1 MSFILDALKKSENER
16 QRQIG
21 PSLADVRV
29 VRRNAERPWWIFAVG
44 ALLVINLGVLL
55 VVLIRNGDAKPVAP
69 AQPAAQAPVQNAPA
83 PMQTAPQQN
92 YSSPP
97 PAQSAPPQG
106 YYAQPGYNGAPPAQY
121 QQQYPQQPPSQGYP
135 SALVP
140 TDPSVRS
147 LADEA
152 SRGYYEERYPSEP
165 MNPNLAGAAAVPPG
179 PPMVRQIQPP
189 SVAPLPSGAVFEAR
203 TAANAGG
210 GALVGNETLPT
221 LDDLSASGTNLPE
234 LHLDIHVNSQKASE
248 RFVFVNM
255 RKYVEGETLKEG
267 PSVER
272 ITPEGVIL
280 NQRGL
285 RFLLPRQ

>member
-16 QRQIG
+16 QRTVG

-29 VRRNAERPWWIFAVG
+29 VRRNAERPWWVVAVA
-44 ALLVINLGVLL
+44 ALLVVNLGVLL
-55 VVLIRNGDAKPVAP
+55 VVLIREGDAKPVQSAQQAPAHVAPQQSYNAPPPQAAPQQSYNAAPAP
-69 AQPAAQAPVQNAPA
+69 AQQYQ
-83 PMQTAPQQN
+83 
-92 YSSPP
+92 Y
-97 PAQSAPPQG
+97 
-106 YYAQPGYNGAPPAQY
+106 QY
-121 QQQYPQQPPSQGYP
+121 QQQT
-135 SALVP
+135 VP

-152 SRGYYEERYPSEP
+152 GGYGEGYPEGPANSH
-165 MNPNLAGAAAVPPG
+165 LAGAGAVPDG

-189 SVAPLPSGAVFEAR
+189 AVQPLPSGAVFEAR
-203 TAANAGG
+203 QAANAPASG

-221 LDDLSASGTNLPE
+221 FDDLVSSGTNLPE
-234 LHLDIHVNSQKASE
+234 LHLDIHVNSQQANE

-255 RKYVEGETLKEG
+255 RKYLEGEAIKEG
-267 PSVER
+267 PTVER
-272 ITPEGVIL
+272 ITAEGVVL

>member
-16 QRQIG
+16 QRHTG

-29 VRRNAERPWWIFAVG
+29 VRRNAERPWWVVAVA
-44 ALLVINLGVLL
+44 ALLVVNLGVLL
-55 VVLIRNGDAKPVAP
+55 VVLIRNGNAKP
-69 AQPAAQAPVQNAPA
+69 AQPVQAAPA
-83 PMQTAPQQN
+83 
-92 YSSPP
+92 
-97 PAQSAPPQG
+97 PAQSAPQQSYNAPPPQ
-106 YYAQPGYNGAPPAQY
+106 AVPQQSYNGAPPPAPAQQY
-121 QQQYPQQPPSQGYP
+121 QQYQQPQQQAQQLYQQT
-135 SALVP
+135 VP

-152 SRGYYEERYPSEP
+152 SGYGESYPYADDPASSH
-165 MNPNLAGAAAVPPG
+165 LSSAAAVPAG

-189 SVAPLPSGAVFEAR
+189 SVRPLPSGAVFEAR
-203 TAANAGG
+203 QAANAPANNR

-221 LDDLSASGTNLPE
+221 YEDLTMSGTNLPDM
-234 LHLDIHVNSQKASE
+234 HLDIHVDSQKPSE

-255 RKYVEGETLKEG
+255 RKYLEGETLKEG
-267 PSVER
+267 PTLER
-272 ITPEGVIL
+272 ITSDGAIL

>member
-21 PSLADVRV
+21 PSLADVRI
-29 VRRNAERPWWIFAVG
+29 VRRHAERPWWVVAVA
-44 ALLVINLGVLL
+44 ALLVVNLGVLL
-55 VVLIRNGDAKPVAP
+55 FVLIRDGDAMPAP
-69 AQPAAQAPVQNAPA
+69 AQQTPAPVQNAPQQSYNVA
-83 PMQTAPQQN
+83 PPPQAAPQQN
-92 YSSPP
+92 YNAPA
-97 PAQSAPPQG
+97 PAQQ
-106 YYAQPGYNGAPPAQY
+106 YQYQY
-121 QQQYPQQPPSQGYP
+121 QQPQARQSYQPE
-135 SALVP
+135 LVP

-152 SRGYYEERYPSEP
+152 GGYEEPYPGEAV
-165 MNPNLAGAAAVPPG
+165 NRNLAGAAVVPEG

-189 SVAPLPSGAVFEAR
+189 AVSPLPSGAVFEGR
-203 TAANAGG
+203 TATNPPAG

-221 LDDLSASGTNLPE
+221 LDDLTASGTNLPE
-234 LHLDIHVNSQKASE
+234 LHLDIHVNAQNPGE

-267 PSVER
+267 PTVER
-272 ITPEGVIL
+272 ITAEGVVL

>member
-16 QRQIG
+16 QRQVG

-29 VRRNAERPWWIFAVG
+29 VRRSAERPWWVFAVA
-44 ALLVINLGVLL
+44 ALLIVNLGVLL
-55 VVLIRNGDAKPVAP
+55 FVLIRDDDAKPT
-69 AQPAAQAPVQNAPA
+69 QQAAAPVQNSPQQSHNA
-83 PMQTAPQQN
+83 PMQAAPQRN
-92 YSSPP
+92 YNAGQGYGGQ
-97 PAQSAPPQG
+97 PAQ
-106 YYAQPGYNGAPPAQY
+106 QY
-121 QQQYPQQPPSQGYP
+121 QQPPQSYQSQT
-135 SALVP
+135 VP

-152 SRGYYEERYPSEP
+152 RGYDENYPGDAP
-165 MNPNLAGAAAVPPG
+165 NPHLSGAAAVPEG

-189 SVAPLPSGAVFEAR
+189 AVAPLPSGAVFEAR
-203 TAANAGG
+203 SAANTPRG

-221 LDDLSASGTNLPE
+221 LDDLSSSGTSLPE
-234 LHLDIHVNSQKASE
+234 LHLDIHVTSQNPAE

-255 RKYVEGETLKEG
+255 RKYLEGETLKEG

-272 ITPEGVIL
+272 ITSEGVVL

>member
-29 VRRNAERPWWIFAVG
+29 IRRSVDRPWWAVG
-44 ALLVINLGVLL
+44 VAALLVLNLGVLA
-55 VVLIRNGDAKPVAP
+55 VVLMRDGDAKPA
-69 AQPAAQAPVQNAPA
+69 APVQQAAPA
-83 PMQTAPQQN
+83 PQPQT
-92 YSSPP
+92 
-97 PAQSAPPQG
+97 
-106 YYAQPGYNGAPPAQY
+106 YNAPPAQTPSY
-121 QQQYPQQPPSQGYP
+121 QSQPRPSPDSYGSEFEP
-135 SALVP
+135 
-140 TDPSVRS
+140 DPSVRS

-152 SRGYYEERYPSEP
+152 GAYEEPYGSEP
-165 MNPNLAGAAAVPPG
+165 TDPNLAGAAAVPEG
-179 PPMVRQIQPP
+179 PPMVRRIEPP
-189 SVAPLPSGAVFEAR
+189 AVSPLPARGVAEAR
-203 TAANAGG
+203 ANANAGASG
-210 GALVGNETLPT
+210 SSEVLPT
-221 LDDLSASGTNLPE
+221 LNDLSVSGTTLPE
-234 LHLDIHVNSQKASE
+234 LHLDIHVHSQNAGE

-272 ITPEGVIL
+272 ITADGVIL

>member
-29 VRRNAERPWWIFAVG
+29 VRRHTERPWWAVG
-44 ALLVINLGVLL
+44 VAALLVLNLGVLL
-55 VVLIRNGDAKPVAP
+55 IVLMRDGDAKPNTP
-69 AQPAAQAPVQNAPA
+69 TQQPAPQSQAHTAPA
-83 PMQTAPQQN
+83 PPPTQTYQAQRYQQQTAP
-92 YSSPP
+92 SG
-97 PAQSAPPQG
+97 G
-106 YYAQPGYNGAPPAQY
+106 YAGQI
-121 QQQYPQQPPSQGYP
+121 
-135 SALVP
+135 V

-152 SRGYYEERYPSEP
+152 DGYDDSYPSEP
-165 MNPNLAGAAAVPPG
+165 ANPSLAGAAVVPQG
-179 PPMVRQIQPP
+179 PPIVRRIEPP
-189 SVAPLPSGAVFEAR
+189 TVAPLPAGAVFEAR
-203 TAANAGG
+203 DRANTGSRSDME
-210 GALVGNETLPT
+210 VLPT
-221 LDDLSASGTNLPE
+221 TNDLAATGTNLPE
-234 LHLDIHVNSQKASE
+234 LHLDIHVHSQNPGE

-255 RKYVEGETLKEG
+255 RKYQEGETLKEG
-267 PSVER
+267 PNVER

>member
-16 QRQIG
+16 QSQLG

-29 VRRNAERPWWIFAVG
+29 VRRNAERPWWVVAVA
-44 ALLVINLGVLL
+44 ALLVVNLGVLL
-55 VVLIRNGDAKPVAP
+55 FVLIRDGDAKPVTPTEPAVQSAPQQSYAAPPAQAP
-69 AQPAAQAPVQNAPA
+69 AQQSNNTAPAYNAPA
-83 PMQTAPQQN
+83 PAQQ
-92 YSSPP
+92 Y
-97 PAQSAPPQG
+97 
-106 YYAQPGYNGAPPAQY
+106 
-121 QQQYPQQPPSQGYP
+121 QYPQQQQPAPQTYQTTP
-135 SALVP
+135 VP

-152 SRGYYEERYPSEP
+152 QSYEEPYPGEAV
-165 MNPNLAGAAAVPPG
+165 NPHLAGAASVPAG

-189 SVAPLPSGAVFEAR
+189 AVTPLPSGAVFEAR
-203 TAANAGG
+203 TAANAPSGS

-221 LDDLSASGTNLPE
+221 LEDLSASGTSLPE
-234 LHLDIHVNSQKASE
+234 LHLDIHVHSQKPNE

-255 RKYVEGETLKEG
+255 RKYLEGETLREG

-272 ITPEGVIL
+272 ITPEGVVL

>member
-16 QRQIG
+16 QRQVG

-29 VRRNAERPWWIFAVG
+29 VRRNAERPWWVVAVA
-44 ALLVINLGVLL
+44 ALLVVNLGVL
-55 VVLIRNGDAKPVAP
+55 VFVLLRDDDAKPAP
-69 AQPAAQAPVQNAPA
+69 TQQSAAPV
-83 PMQTAPQQN
+83 QTAPQQ
-92 YSSPP
+92 S
-97 PAQSAPPQG
+97 
-106 YYAQPGYNGAPPAQY
+106 YNAPPAQAAPQQSY
-121 QQQYPQQPPSQGYP
+121 NAAPAYNAQPAQQYQQPPAPPNYQ
-135 SALVP
+135 ANTVP

-152 SRGYYEERYPSEP
+152 SGYEEPYADEQV
-165 MNPNLAGAAAVPPG
+165 NPNLAGAAAVPPG

-189 SVAPLPSGAVFEAR
+189 AVSPLPSGAVFEAQ
-203 TAANAGG
+203 TAASAAPARN

-221 LDDLSASGTNLPE
+221 MDDLSASGTNLPE
-234 LHLDIHVNSQKASE
+234 LHLDIHVTSQNPAE

-255 RKYVEGETLKEG
+255 RKYLEGETLKEG

-272 ITPEGVIL
+272 ITAEGVIL